1 MYKKLQAISNNPNT
15 NTGLEL
21 VEVASKLAYTP
32 GELSQTLESLD
43 PEIGIVIITSGLA
56 DKCMDVLDKYR
67 AKNRLPLI
75 TIIPEPEQY
84 IS

>member
-1 MYKKLQAISNNPNT
+1 MTKKLQTISDNPST

-32 GELSQTLESLD
+32 NELSQTLEGLD

-56 DKCMDVLDKYR
+56 DKCTEVLDKYR
-67 AKNRLPLI
+67 AKNHLPLI
-75 TIIPEPEQY
+75 AIIPEPEPHL
-84 IS
+84 S